1 MSYKS
6 AFEKRYEFGKS
17 SEEEIL
23 PIIKEF
29 FKDNTIEPTIN
40 KLDRYDYKSKSKNF
54 ELKTRTN
61 KYNDYPTTMIGLDK
75 CEINSILLFKYTDGI
90 YYIEYNEEQFKKYQ
104 IKKFT
109 KYVQKKDYI
118 YIPISDLK
126 IIKQT
131 IICNNNICDFLD

>member
-6 AFEKRYEFGKS
+6 AFEKRYEFGKL
-17 SEEEIL
+17 SEEEVL

-40 KLDRYDYKSKSKNF
+40 KKDRYDYKSETKNY

-61 KYNDYPTTMIGLDK
+61 KYNDYPSTMIGLDK

-90 YYIEYNEEQFKKYQ
+90 YYIEYNEEQFKKYEV
-104 IKKFT
+104 KKYT
-109 KYVQKKDYI
+109 KYYQNKLYI

-126 IIKQT
+126 LIKQT
-131 IICNNNICDFLD
+131 ISCDNDICEFLD

>member
-6 AFEKRYEFGKS
+6 AFQQRYEIGKS
-17 SEEEIL
+17 SEGEVL

-75 CEINSILLFKYTDGI
+75 CEINSILLFKYTDGL